1 MEVCTHLGTGKP
13 CDSQQKPR
21 SCQTASLFTAKTSKC
36 VYVCV
41 HACVFAYFQA
51 KFCYIK
57 TNSLNLLTVPKPCHY
72 DCPWLSLIIKALSLI
87 PYSVY
92 KITENEF
99 REGKAKAVCNSRLDQ
114 LAFGIRSEG
123 KGSGIYILSRL
134 ETQTLS

>member
-1 MEVCTHLGTGKP
+1 M
-13 CDSQQKPR
+13 
-21 SCQTASLFTAKTSKC
+21 
-36 VYVCV
+36 
-41 HACVFAYFQA
+41 
-51 KFCYIK
+51 
-57 TNSLNLLTVPKPCHY
+57 
-72 DCPWLSLIIKALSLI
+72 I

-99 REGKAKAVCNSRLDQ
+99 KEEKAKAVCNSRLDQ